1 MDLGLTTGKYQ
12 NMTDTN
18 KLLYLIYG
26 EVKRIREVF
35 DTAQVGSLV
44 GDSKRGNINVQEMQ
58 KNIVVGQIEVPESKE
73 GHKCK
78 YCGEFVEGNKGK
90 LLAHIRKCPKRTEGK

>member
-1 MDLGLTTGKYQ
+1 MNLGLTTGKYE

-35 DTAQVGSLV
+35 DGANIDPLV
-44 GDSKRGNINVQEMQ
+44 SVKALDNVEVQPEPD
-58 KNIVVGQIEVPESKE
+58 NPTTGQIEATQLKE
-73 GHKCK
+73 GRNCK
-78 YCGEFVEGNKGK
+78 YCAEFIEGNKGDY
-90 LLAHIRKCPKRTEGK
+90 LAHVRKCPKRTEGK

>member
-1 MDLGLTTGKYQ
+1 
-12 NMTDTN
+12 MTDTN

-26 EVKRIREVF
+26 EVMQIR
-35 DTAQVGSLV
+35 QVLDRADLDSLL
-44 GDSKRGNINVQEMQ
+44 KELKLENTNIQPEPQNVTT
-58 KNIVVGQIEVPESKE
+58 GQIEPIPSKE

-78 YCGEFVEGNKGK
+78 YCGDFIGGNKGK